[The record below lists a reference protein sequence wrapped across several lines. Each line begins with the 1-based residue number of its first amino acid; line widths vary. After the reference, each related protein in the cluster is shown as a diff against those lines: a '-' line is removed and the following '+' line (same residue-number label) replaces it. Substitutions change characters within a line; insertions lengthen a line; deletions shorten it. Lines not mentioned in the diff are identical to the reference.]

1 MKRGFTVR
9 LLSYTALGFS
19 WVYLINCV
27 SAVFSSSSGDWMG
40 DLRSPDPASHPIV
53 LTRLFSGYVRRL
65 AVRATTAG
73 NLPSLLGQE
82 LFLKAIQAWKIDHSV
97 ICQLPC
103 LWDKNLF
110 TWFWWSAVE
119 WHCGAMGFTS
129 SCCYHFIPCC
139 IQIQFSVS
147 QCLHRLPFIQ
157 ESCALGFRKIALLF
171 LSLLWY
177 EDKIHSP
184 RCRKTLAWG
193 RAGHRSCC
201 PLEGSLEDNLLW
213 KRQQHQIEY
222 ILIRSHEH
230 NRFLSTFKT

>member
-65 AVRATTAG
+65 ALRATIAG

-97 ICQLPC
+97 ICQLLC

-119 WHCGAMGFTS
+119 WHCGAIF
-129 SCCYHFIPCC
+129 
-139 IQIQFSVS
+139 
-147 QCLHRLPFIQ
+147 
-157 ESCALGFRKIALLF
+157 LLLSF
-171 LSLLWY
+171 YSLL
-177 EDKIHSP
+177 HSNSIQCVTVFAQTTIYP
-184 RCRKTLAWG
+184 GKLCFRV
-193 RAGHRSCC
+193 
-201 PLEGSLEDNLLW
+201 
-213 KRQQHQIEY
+213 
-222 ILIRSHEH
+222 
-230 NRFLSTFKT
+230 

>member
-97 ICQLPC
+97 VCQLPC

-110 TWFWWSAVE
+110 TWFLMKCSWMTLWSN
-119 WHCGAMGFTS
+119 GF
-129 SCCYHFIPCC
+129 YIF
-139 IQIQFSVS
+139 
-147 QCLHRLPFIQ
+147 
-157 ESCALGFRKIALLF
+157 LLLSF
-171 LSLLWY
+171 YSLLHSNSIQCVSVCT
-177 EDKIHSP
+177 DIHP
-184 RCRKTLAWG
+184 GKLCFRV
-193 RAGHRSCC
+193 
-201 PLEGSLEDNLLW
+201 
-213 KRQQHQIEY
+213 
-222 ILIRSHEH
+222 
-230 NRFLSTFKT
+230 

>member
-27 SAVFSSSSGDWMG
+27 SAVFFILVWGLNGWPQKSWPCFSSDRF
-40 DLRSPDPASHPIV
+40 DPIIQRLRK
-53 LTRLFSGYVRRL
+53 

-147 QCLHRLPFIQ
+147 VFAQTTIHPGKLC
-157 ESCALGFRKIALLF
+157 FRV
-171 LSLLWY
+171 
-177 EDKIHSP
+177 
-184 RCRKTLAWG
+184 
-193 RAGHRSCC
+193 
-201 PLEGSLEDNLLW
+201 
-213 KRQQHQIEY
+213 
-222 ILIRSHEH
+222 
-230 NRFLSTFKT
+230 